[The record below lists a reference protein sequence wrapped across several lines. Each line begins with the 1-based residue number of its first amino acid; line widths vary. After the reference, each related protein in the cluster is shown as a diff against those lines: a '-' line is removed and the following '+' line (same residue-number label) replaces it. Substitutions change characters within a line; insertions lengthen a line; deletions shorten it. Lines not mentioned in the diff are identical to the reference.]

1 MPNLLNIYNKTSVEI
16 NINIDNINLLVF
28 IKTLPIV
35 IAWGIGSAVGEL
47 PPYLLS
53 KYSKEEYNSFYGKG
67 TYVRYENLLH
77 DIILNIKEVYN
88 YIVILYRKSSNILP
102 IIHLLQDSIP
112 FKHEEFM
119 NPITKFI
126 DTTFYDS
133 DTIDKKYKKTLYIYK
148 VNNDFELISNGD
160 TIPENYKYKITVN
173 YTAID
178 DTKIKKSGLIQLDY
192 SNCDNEYHKTIN
204 DFLIGFKI
212 YRNNRDISQIGALQW
227 NIVTPLTSMYRNK
240 GVRINLIFNGNIDQ
254 TTAFDEDFKVSSLKC
269 VPSVEAR

>member
-1 MPNLLNIYNKTSVEI
+1 DVMGKFGLGLPKGSIIIGNKVTVMSLIEGEIYVTFANWGEMKDKNIYTPTTRKATDDE
-16 NINIDNINLLVF
+16 
-28 IKTLPIV
+28 
-35 IAWGIGSAVGEL
+35 
-47 PPYLLS
+47 
-53 KYSKEEYNSFYGKG
+53 KEEYNSFYGKG

-160 TIPENYKYKITVN
+160 TIPENYKY
-173 YTAID
+173 
-178 DTKIKKSGLIQLDY
+178 
-192 SNCDNEYHKTIN
+192 
-204 DFLIGFKI
+204 
-212 YRNNRDISQIGALQW
+212 
-227 NIVTPLTSMYRNK
+227 
-240 GVRINLIFNGNIDQ
+240 
-254 TTAFDEDFKVSSLKC
+254 
-269 VPSVEAR
+269 